1 MTLRGTVNCARYV
14 RSITAVRE
22 HLQAISE
29 KLDRL
34 PQPTPG
40 DGLWEPSVDAVHY
53 GHIYDLEQ
61 AASHLDTV
69 TAIIDMIPR
78 RGGTSDD

>member
-1 MTLRGTVNCARYV
+1 V
-14 RSITAVRE
+14 RTITAVRE
-22 HLQAISE
+22 HLQAITE

-34 PQPTPG
+34 PQPTPA
-40 DGLWEPSVDAVHY
+40 DGLWEISVDAVHY
-53 GHIYDLEQ
+53 GHIYDLDQ

-78 RGGTSDD
+78 MRGESDE

>member
-1 MTLRGTVNCARYV
+1 V

-34 PQPTPG
+34 PRVDRG
-40 DGLWEPSVDAVHY
+40 DGVWSPSVDAVHY

-69 TAIIDMIPR
+69 TAIIDMIPHM
-78 RGGTSDD
+78 RGESDE

>member
-1 MTLRGTVNCARYV
+1 MTIRGTANCARYV
-14 RSITAVRE
+14 RSITNILE
-22 HLQAISE
+22 FLQAISE

-34 PQPTPG
+34 PRPTCG

-69 TAIIDMIPR
+69 AAIIDMIPR
-78 RGGTSDD
+78 LGGTSDD